1 MDKQVIYSGIQ
12 PTGCITL
19 GNFIGAISNWLELQ
33 NNPEYQCIYS
43 IVDMHSLTVRQVPSE
58 LRKRTLSFL
67 AQYLACGLDPNK
79 NILYIQSHVPAHAEL
94 QWVLNCF
101 TYVGEMNRMTQFK
114 DKSLKNSDNINMGLM
129 DYPVLMASDIL
140 LYNTALVPI
149 GIDQKQHLE
158 IARDIA
164 MRFNNLFSPTFT
176 VPEGYIPNV
185 GAKIMSLQN
194 PSAKMSKS
202 DENENATISLLDDK
216 DTIMRK
222 FRKAVTDSENKIYFA
237 ETEEKAGISNL
248 LTIYVKVTGKTL
260 DEAQKQFENSNY
272 GDFKE
277 AVGEAVCKLLNPV
290 KERYD
295 QLILDKDYLLKVARD
310 GAEQAN
316 YLANKMLKKVHKK
329 VGFVER

>member
-216 DTIMRK
+216 DIIMRK